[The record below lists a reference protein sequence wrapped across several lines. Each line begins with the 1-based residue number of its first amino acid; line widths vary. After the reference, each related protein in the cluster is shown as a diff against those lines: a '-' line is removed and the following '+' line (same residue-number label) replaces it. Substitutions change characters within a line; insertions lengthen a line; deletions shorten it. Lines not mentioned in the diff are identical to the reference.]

1 MPGTGPI
8 SQISQAP
15 SGLLA
20 LDEIALFYQHLE
32 KVMIQIDFLNPQQ
45 PKKLMQRIRRLF
57 SRTQL
62 EKEEINILRGILTAM
77 EKKLPPK
84 PPNN

>member
-32 KVMIQIDFLNPQQ
+32 KVLIQIDFLNPRQ

-57 SRTQL
+57 SRARL
-62 EKEEINILRGILTAM
+62 EINQRQ
-77 EKKLPPK
+77 
-84 PPNN
+84 NNIVVLMISVVN